1 MNWLTGR
8 AQRVVIIG
16 ADSGW
21 RPVSS
26 SVSQGVFLGP
36 ILLNIFISDLDEG
49 IESTLSKFTHKA
61 KLGGL
66 ADTTEI
72 CATV

>member
-36 ILLNIFISDLDEG
+36 ILLNIFIIDLDEG
-49 IESTLSKFTHKA
+49 IEYTLSKKSVLPFNQM
-61 KLGGL
+61 
-66 ADTTEI
+66 
-72 CATV
+72 